1 MPRYKY
7 ACKTLIITQEIN
19 MLTIIDINR
28 IMATQKYVAYPD
40 IEIESEPL
48 IQYDEHSFSEDY
60 ELFESPEFDTSV
72 SETNGLF

>member
-1 MPRYKY
+1 
-7 ACKTLIITQEIN
+7 

-48 IQYDEHSFSEDY
+48 IQSDEHSFSEDY

-72 SETNGLF
+72 SETNGFF